1 MRKIKRILLVL
12 LFLLTVLTVGY
23 LCFQVKQLKDEV
35 RNQGEVLNI
44 YYDVLKRHSFIME
57 EIIQSIN
64 LKFTENNYGQGMRT
78 TQGS

>member
-1 MRKIKRILLVL
+1 MQKIKRTLLVL
-12 LFLLTVLTVGY
+12 LFLVTVLTVGF

-35 RNQGEVLNI
+35 RTQVEVLNI
-44 YYDVLKRHSFIME
+44 YYDVLKRHNLIME

-64 LKFTENNYGQGMRT
+64 LKFTEDNYGQGMRT

>member
-1 MRKIKRILLVL
+1 MQKIKRILLVL
-12 LFLLTVLTVGY
+12 LFLVTVLTVGY

-35 RNQGEVLNI
+35 QDQGEVLNI

-64 LKFTENNYGQGMRT
+64 SRFTENNYGQGMRT
-78 TQGS
+78 TQRS

>member
-1 MRKIKRILLVL
+1 MQRIKRILLVL
-12 LFLLTVLTVGY
+12 LFLVTVLTVGY

-35 RNQGEVLNI
+35 RTQVEVLNI

-57 EIIQSIN
+57 EIIHSIN
-64 LKFTENNYGQGMRT
+64 LKLTENNYGQGMRT

>member
-1 MRKIKRILLVL
+1 MQKIKRTLLVL
-12 LFLLTVLTVGY
+12 LFLVTVLTVGY
-23 LCFQVKQLKDEV
+23 LCVQVKQLKVEV
-35 RNQGEVLNI
+35 QTQVKVLNI

-64 LKFTENNYGQGMRT
+64 SRFTENNYGQGMRT

>member
-1 MRKIKRILLVL
+1 MQRIKRILLVL
-12 LFLLTVLTVGY
+12 LFLVTVLTVGF

-35 RNQGEVLNI
+35 RTQGEVLNI

-57 EIIQSIN
+57 EIIHSIN
-64 LKFTENNYGQGMRT
+64 LKLTENNYGQGMRS

>member
-1 MRKIKRILLVL
+1 MQRIKRTLLVL
-12 LFLLTVLTVGY
+12 LFLVTVLTVGF

-35 RNQGEVLNI
+35 RTQVEVLNI
-44 YYDVLKRHSFIME
+44 YYDVLKRHNLIME

-64 LKFTENNYGQGMRT
+64 LKFTEDNYGQRMRT

>member
-1 MRKIKRILLVL
+1 MQKIKRILLVL
-12 LFLLTVLTVGY
+12 LFLVTVLTVGY

-35 RNQGEVLNI
+35 RTQVEVLNI

-57 EIIQSIN
+57 EIIHSIN
-64 LKFTENNYGQGMRT
+64 LKLTENNYGQGMRT

>member
-1 MRKIKRILLVL
+1 MQRIKRILLVL
-12 LFLLTVLTVGY
+12 LFLVTVLTVGY

-35 RNQGEVLNI
+35 RTQVEVINI

-57 EIIQSIN
+57 EIIHSIN
-64 LKFTENNYGQGMRT
+64 LKLTENNYGQGMRT